1 MAKKFAKTL
10 VGIGAAAVAGKV
22 AYDKYKTVKE
32 AFTKE
37 ENESV
42 DAEVKKYNAIFE
54 KKVVEV
60 EDEEF
65 SGCEI
70 KTVGAKAVLDLGL
83 AVFEKDVYIN
93 FNSTA
98 STLTIILPEGV
109 NVACDIEK
117 SVSSVKNLVDNV
129 DEEGIHTV
137 YVIGKAVGSSIEII
151 PVNFYMDDDDDFE
164 DTLYPVKELK
174 DTLKQ
179 VAQQVDLTIE
189 MGRFFTAECGT
200 YYTNVADLKTVGN
213 AHYCILDGGMNHLTY
228 LGQMMGM
235 KTPIIKHYKNAM
247 VQDGTVDK
255 KTWCLCGSLCTTSDI
270 LCREVEFEH
279 LEIGDTLAFE
289 NVGAYSVTE
298 GIYLFLSRTMPKVYL
313 KDESGSLTLVRDAIE
328 TSTINTMNI

>member
-37 ENESV
+37 ENESI

-70 KTVGAKAVLDLGL
+70 KTVGSKAVLDLGL

-164 DTLYPVKELK
+164 DTDEDIFVDEDTQEAAAEKEALQPSEDGEADDK
-174 DTLKQ
+174 LD
-179 VAQQVDLTIE
+179 IE
-189 MGRFFTAECGT
+189 
-200 YYTNVADLKTVGN
+200 
-213 AHYCILDGGMNHLTY
+213 
-228 LGQMMGM
+228 
-235 KTPIIKHYKNAM
+235 
-247 VQDGTVDK
+247 
-255 KTWCLCGSLCTTSDI
+255 
-270 LCREVEFEH
+270 EVE
-279 LEIGDTLAFE
+279 
-289 NVGAYSVTE
+289 
-298 GIYLFLSRTMPKVYL
+298 
-313 KDESGSLTLVRDAIE
+313 
-328 TSTINTMNI
+328 

>member
-109 NVACDIEK
+109 NAACDIEK

-137 YVIGKAVGSSIEII
+137 YVIG
-151 PVNFYMDDDDDFE
+151 
-164 DTLYPVKELK
+164 
-174 DTLKQ
+174 
-179 VAQQVDLTIE
+179 
-189 MGRFFTAECGT
+189 
-200 YYTNVADLKTVGN
+200 TNGN
-213 AHYCILDGGMNHLTY
+213 
-228 LGQMMGM
+228 
-235 KTPIIKHYKNAM
+235 
-247 VQDGTVDK
+247 
-255 KTWCLCGSLCTTSDI
+255 S
-270 LCREVEFEH
+270 
-279 LEIGDTLAFE
+279 
-289 NVGAYSVTE
+289 
-298 GIYLFLSRTMPKVYL
+298 
-313 KDESGSLTLVRDAIE
+313 
-328 TSTINTMNI
+328 

>member
-70 KTVGAKAVLDLGL
+70 KTVGVKAVLDLGL

-117 SVSSVKNLVDNV
+117 SISSVKNLVDNV

-164 DTLYPVKELK
+164 DTDEDIFVDEDKQEAAAEKEALQPSEDGEADDK
-174 DTLKQ
+174 LD
-179 VAQQVDLTIE
+179 IE
-189 MGRFFTAECGT
+189 
-200 YYTNVADLKTVGN
+200 
-213 AHYCILDGGMNHLTY
+213 
-228 LGQMMGM
+228 
-235 KTPIIKHYKNAM
+235 
-247 VQDGTVDK
+247 
-255 KTWCLCGSLCTTSDI
+255 
-270 LCREVEFEH
+270 EVE
-279 LEIGDTLAFE
+279 
-289 NVGAYSVTE
+289 
-298 GIYLFLSRTMPKVYL
+298 
-313 KDESGSLTLVRDAIE
+313 
-328 TSTINTMNI
+328 